1 MQLKLKKIRWK
12 NFLSTG
18 NLGTEIDLCGSPT
31 TLIVGKNG
39 SGKSTLLDALFF
51 ALFNRA
57 FRNITKPQLVNTI
70 TNADCMVELEFEIN
84 GYDFKVVRGIKPNIF
99 EIYRNGELITQAA
112 DNRDYQQA
120 FEKYILKV
128 THKTFSQIVV
138 LGSAIYTPFM
148 ALPTPKRREII
159 EDLLDLEIFSRMN
172 VLLKGKLDQSNFD
185 ISESEHSKLLAT
197 EKIRLSEE
205 NLERFKTSK
214 QQLVADHQKN
224 LNNILD
230 QLAGLFSVIDN
241 LEAVEKSLADA
252 IKPLPQVQKTYHE
265 VATIRAEL
273 AQTQRRLNKDLMFFA
288 NNNVCPTCHQNI
300 DTTFKEHYVTEHQA
314 KSDEVSSAVT
324 KLDEKMVSLSSKI
337 AELEQIR
344 TDRAKNK
351 NKLIEKQT
359 ERDSLQRQSG
369 ELQTTIE
376 QVNQE
381 SYEVDFAK
389 LEELKMEL
397 EQVQNVL
404 ITMNDDRTIMGYAA
418 VLLKDNGIKAR
429 IIASFLPVINQLI
442 NKYLAELDFFVEFNL
457 NEEFNET
464 ILSRHRDAFSYESF
478 SQGEKLRLD
487 LGMLFTWRAIAKLR
501 SSINCNLL
509 VFDELLDSA
518 LDTEG
523 IDDILKVIGNL
534 TIDDNVIIISHRE
547 DQISDRFSKIIRFT
561 KTQNFSK
568 VTE

>member
-1 MQLKLKKIRWK
+1 MQLKLKHISWK

-18 NLGTEIDLCGSPT
+18 NQWTDIDLAASPT

-51 ALFNRA
+51 ALFNRP
-57 FRNITKPQLVNTI
+57 FRNINKPQLVNTI
-70 TNADCMVELEFEIN
+70 TNSDCIVELDFEIN
-84 GYDFKVVRGIKPNIF
+84 GYDFKVIRGIKPAIF

-172 VLLKGKLDQSNFD
+172 VLLKGKIDQSEWD
-185 ISESEHSKLLAT
+185 ISEAEHKKLLST

-214 QQLVADHQKN
+214 EQLVADHQKN
-224 LNNILD
+224 LANIMEQLD
-230 QLAGLFSVIDN
+230 NLFSVLND
-241 LEAVEKSLADA
+241 LEATEKFLEEAV
-252 IKPLPQVQKTYHE
+252 KPLPSIEKAYHE
-265 VATIRAEL
+265 ISTIRAEL
-273 AQTQRRLNKDLMFFA
+273 LQSERRLNKELMFFA
-288 NNNVCPTCHQNI
+288 NNDVCPTCHQHINK
-300 DTTFKEHYVTEHQA
+300 DFKEHYINEHQSKA
-314 KSDEVSSAVT
+314 NEVSQGIE
-324 KLDEKMVSLSSKI
+324 KLNEKMTSLGSKMS
-337 AELEQIR
+337 EL
-344 TDRAKNK
+344 TNLKNDRQRNK
-351 NKLIEKQT
+351 IKLATKKT
-359 ERDSLQRQSG
+359 ERDALQGQSK
-369 ELQTTIE
+369 ELEATIE
-376 QVNQE
+376 QVNRE

-389 LEELKMEL
+389 LEELKKEL
-397 EQVQNVL
+397 EEVQTIL
-404 ITMNDDRTIMGYAA
+404 ITMNDDRTVMGYAA
-418 VLLKDNGIKAR
+418 VLLKDSGIKAR
-429 IIASFLPVINQLI
+429 IISSFLPVINQLI
-442 NKYLAELDFFVEFNL
+442 NKYLAELDFFVEFSL
-457 NEEFNET
+457 DEEFKET
-464 ILSRHRDAFSYESF
+464 ILSRYRDNFSYESF
-478 SQGEKLRLD
+478 SEGEKMRLN
-487 LGMLFTWRAIAKLR
+487 LGILFTWRAIAKLR

-509 VFDELLDSA
+509 VFDELLDSS

-547 DQISDRFSKIIRFT
+547 DQISDRFDKVIRFV